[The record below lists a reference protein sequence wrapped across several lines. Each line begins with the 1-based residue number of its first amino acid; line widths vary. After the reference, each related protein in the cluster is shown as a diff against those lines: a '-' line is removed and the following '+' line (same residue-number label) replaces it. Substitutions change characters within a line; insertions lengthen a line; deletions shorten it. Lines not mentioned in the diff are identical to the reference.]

1 MTTCHDTSSWGSVIE
16 VDKTQFHRI
25 VVGVDGS
32 ANSIAALQLAVGLA
46 AREGATLE
54 AVYAYNPYVAAQYPF
69 AGALPPYGLH
79 GEGTQDSADPTAEP
93 INAATD
99 SLELLTSTLNS
110 VLAKAE
116 VDEIV
121 ARVAEGD
128 PHHVLASAADHADLL
143 VVGARGHDGPLGLLH
158 GSTAQ
163 ACTRH
168 ATCPVL
174 VVPARY

>member
-1 MTTCHDTSSWGSVIE
+1 MTACHDTSSWASVIE

-32 ANSIAALQLAVGLA
+32 ANSIAALRLAVGLA
-46 AREGATLE
+46 TREGATLE
-54 AVYAYNPYVAAQYPF
+54 AVYAYHPYVAAQYPL
-69 AGALPPYGLH
+69 AGALPPYGVH
-79 GEGTQDSADPTAEP
+79 GEGTQDPTDATAKP

-99 SLELLTSTLNS
+99 SLELLRSTLYS
-110 VLAKAE
+110 VLDKAE
-116 VDEIV
+116 VDQIV
-121 ARVAEGD
+121 LRAIEGD
-128 PHHVLASAADHADLL
+128 PTDVLASEAAYADLL
-143 VVGARGHDGPLGLLH
+143 VVGARGHNGPLGVLH

-174 VVPARY
+174 VVPAR